1 MPVKF
6 KESETIY
13 NKTTRKPDGQK
24 HYYMKNAKTKDL
36 LSAFENSNTRGPL
49 KQRLVTNLLHAK
61 YYQATDNASK
71 QRPTYLNRA

>member
-36 LSAFENSNTRGPL
+36 LSTLENSNTRGPL
-49 KQRLVTNLLHAK
+49 KLKISNELVARKVLSGDGQRL
-61 YYQATDNASK
+61 
-71 QRPTYLNRA
+71 

>member
-24 HYYMKNAKTKDL
+24 HYYMKNEKTKEL
-36 LSAFENSNTRGPL
+36 LSALENSNTRGPL
-49 KQRLVTNLLHAK
+49 KQKISNELVARKVLSGDGQRL
-61 YYQATDNASK
+61 
-71 QRPTYLNRA
+71 